1 MNALP
6 LPAYLQ
12 RLGLQHHPFP
22 VTPDE
27 EGIFFS
33 PRLAAQFAELRHF
46 IEQRRGFMLVTG
58 DVGVGKSTLSRLLL
72 SVLDEEGTRTAL
84 VFNTFLQGLDLLR
97 AITRDFGLQVEGEGL
112 EAQLRTLN
120 DWLLEQ
126 KAAGRNVVLILD
138 DAQGLDV
145 SSLELLRQLSNLEAS
160 RQKLLQIVLVAQPE
174 IEATLGRH
182 DLRQLAS
189 RIALRLELRPLSLQE
204 CDHYLHH
211 RLQQAGNAE
220 AFRID
225 RSALRLLQRMTGGY
239 IRRIHL
245 LVDRCMY
252 GLIDRQPA
260 RIDRS
265 LMWRAGR
272 ELGLVPARRGFGRGS
287 WFWLGG
293 LGLMLLAGGALLQSG
308 LQPARI
314 LGGLPLWAEEAP
326 AHRPAK
332 ASAAVAV
339 TTAVTAPDA
348 AASPTAS
355 AAQQDTAVDGEAART
370 AQAEGRRAAWS
381 AFVAAYPGLAWP
393 WAIPR
398 GRREALS
405 RFAELQQAGDWLPL
419 LLPPGSASNC
429 QGLPSFALSDASL
442 TLFRTDL
449 PVAAIPFGTAGAPVR
464 RLQQALQQ
472 QGYLLPA
479 AVDGTMG
486 PVTATALAR
495 FQKQQTLLAS
505 GQPDVATA
513 YLLSCTPQEV
523 LP

>member
-1 MNALP
+1 MSALP
-6 LPAYLQ
+6 LPTCLQ
-12 RLGLQHHPFP
+12 TLGLRVNPFP

-46 IEQRRGFMLVTG
+46 IDQRRGFMLVTG

-126 KAAGRNVVLILD
+126 KAQGRNVVLILD

-189 RIALRLELRPLSLQE
+189 RIALRLELKPLSLQE
-204 CDHYLHH
+204 CDQYLHH
-211 RLQQAGNAE
+211 RLKQAGNAE

-225 RSALRLLQRMTGGY
+225 PAALRLLQRMTGGY

-260 RIDRS
+260 RIDRK
-265 LMWRAGR
+265 LMLRAGQ
-272 ELGLVPARRGFGRGS
+272 ELGLAPSSSGSRR
-287 WFWLGG
+287 WLWLSV
-293 LGLMLLAGGALLQSG
+293 LGLLLLAGGALLQTAALPG
-308 LQPARI
+308 WRAADRLLGAR
-314 LGGLPLWAEEAP
+314 GGPEDLSATRGVLSTEPPDEGVKDPLPEDST
-326 AHRPAK
+326 R
-332 ASAAVAV
+332 VAM
-339 TTAVTAPDA
+339 PEA
-348 AASPTAS
+348 AAP
-355 AAQQDTAVDGEAART
+355 VEAEPGADW
-370 AQAEGRRAAWS
+370 A

-393 WAIPR
+393 WAIPQ
-398 GRREALS
+398 GRQAVLDRLADMPL
-405 RFAELQQAGDWLPL
+405 AGDWWPL
-419 LLPPGSASNC
+419 LLPSGSASNC
-429 QGLPSFALSDASL
+429 QGWPAFDLEDARL

-449 PVAAIPFGTAGAPVR
+449 PVEPVPFGTAGEGVR
-464 RLQQALQQ
+464 RLQQALQE
-472 QGYLLPA
+472 QGDLAPS

-486 PVTATALAR
+486 PVTAAALAR
-495 FQKQQTLLAS
+495 FQKRQTLLAS

-513 YLLSCTPQEV
+513 YLLSCVPPEGLQ
-523 LP
+523 

>member
-12 RLGLQHHPFP
+12 RLGLEHHPFP

-33 PRLAAQFAELRHF
+33 PRLAAQFVELRHF

-72 SVLDEEGTRTAL
+72 SMLDEEGARTAL
-84 VFNTFLQGLDLLR
+84 VFNTFLQGLELLR
-97 AITRDFGLQVEGEGL
+97 AITRDFGLQPDSDGL
-112 EAQLRTLN
+112 EAHLRTLN
-120 DWLLEQ
+120 AWLLEQ
-126 KAAGRNVVLILD
+126 KADGRNVVLILD

-160 RQKLLQIVLVAQPE
+160 RQKLLQIVLLAQPE
-174 IEATLGRH
+174 IDVTLARH

-225 RSALRLLQRMTGGY
+225 RSALRLLHRMTGGY

-260 RIDRS
+260 RIDRQ
-265 LMWRAGR
+265 LMRRAGQ
-272 ELGLVPARRGFGRGS
+272 ELGLAPSRRGAG
-287 WFWLGG
+287 WWLW
-293 LGLMLLAGGALLQSG
+293 LSAPGLMLLVGGALLQSD
-308 LQPARI
+308 LHPARI
-314 LGGLPLWAEEAP
+314 LGGLPLRAEEAP
-326 AHRPAK
+326 ANAPAK
-332 ASAAVAV
+332 MSPSAALATVVAEANDSV
-339 TTAVTAPDA
+339 AQPGTAA
-348 AASPTAS
+348 AASRTLPA
-355 AAQQDTAVDGEAART
+355 DGR
-370 AQAEGRRAAWS
+370 QAAWA
-381 AFVAAYPGLAWP
+381 AFVAAYPGLEWP
-393 WAIPR
+393 WAIPVA
-398 GRREALS
+398 RREVLS
-405 RFAELQQAGDWLPL
+405 RFAELQRAGDWLPL
-419 LLPPGSASNC
+419 LLPAGSPSNC
-429 QGLPSFALSDASL
+429 QGLPSFDLNDASL

-449 PVAAIPFGTAGAPVR
+449 PVTPIPFGTADARVH

-495 FQKQQTLLAS
+495 FQKQQSLLAS